1 MCQQWLT
8 ERTQSE
14 RVVLELRQHAPVLLV
29 QHHVPSVASAHI
41 EPDPSQEQHAFSNLA
56 AVQCYPPLRQRPE
69 GQGTRN
75 QKSLLGWKSAPTKE
89 HSLPAASHVLLREG
103 LQRVLRAKDHVAQ
116 ATQGVNLPEDQQLVA
131 LLRLVLAALAPR
143 GSHVC

>member
-41 EPDPSQEQHAFSNLA
+41 EPDPSQEQHAFGNLT

-89 HSLPAASHVLLREG
+89 
-103 LQRVLRAKDHVAQ
+103 
-116 ATQGVNLPEDQQLVA
+116 
-131 LLRLVLAALAPR
+131 
-143 GSHVC
+143 